1 MGGGILRGWHM
12 GYYHLSRNR
21 DDDDDNGTEV
31 KDDDFHD
38 SNNNNNNNNNNYY
51 YEEEDNDDD
60 LDRVY
65 RETYTTSDVT
75 NQQYNNEGIYIH
87 GFCECNAITLK
98 LGDKTNG
105 TQCRFSQRQQRIG
118 SIMTTKKDGKKEKRR
133 SRMMMMKKVKTV
145 VDGPTLTFAF
155 PNYSNNSHN
164 GNDNNN
170 NNNNN
175 NNNTN
180 TNTNNDNNNDT
191 DNNSNKTQRPPPA
204 PPPLLW
210 RVQFPPEPYKKA
222 LLNTFGKALC

>member
-1 MGGGILRGWHM
+1 MGKKKKKKGGRIIWGCSSSERSTGGARDGAADGRRRKRGGILRGWNM
-12 GYYHLSRNR
+12 GHYHLSRNR
-21 DDDDDNGTEV
+21 
-31 KDDDFHD
+31 
-38 SNNNNNNNNNNYY
+38 
-51 YEEEDNDDD
+51 DDD

-87 GFCECNAITLK
+87 GFGECNAITLK

-164 GNDNNN
+164 GN
-170 NNNNN
+170 NNN

-180 TNTNNDNNNDT
+180 TNTNTNTNNTNT
-191 DNNSNKTQRPPPA
+191 NNI
-204 PPPLLW
+204 
-210 RVQFPPEPYKKA
+210 
-222 LLNTFGKALC
+222 